1 MRSYE
6 VTWFMDDALP
16 GLGFRRGCGGA
27 ERDPFLLFCLS
38 GADAT
43 RITIDLAD
51 RPSRTYRRPT
61 MDTEKAAS
69 VLTAQVR
76 DSEDDTEECGPRSN
90 YERHTKSAINSG
102 LGLSY
107 DDEYRSLYA
116 KIEQWLTDRNLISQ
130 THRVISSRR
139 RVQEQ
144 FSTHLA
150 QSYE

>member
-1 MRSYE
+1 
-6 VTWFMDDALP
+6 
-16 GLGFRRGCGGA
+16 
-27 ERDPFLLFCLS
+27 
-38 GADAT
+38 
-43 RITIDLAD
+43 
-51 RPSRTYRRPT
+51 